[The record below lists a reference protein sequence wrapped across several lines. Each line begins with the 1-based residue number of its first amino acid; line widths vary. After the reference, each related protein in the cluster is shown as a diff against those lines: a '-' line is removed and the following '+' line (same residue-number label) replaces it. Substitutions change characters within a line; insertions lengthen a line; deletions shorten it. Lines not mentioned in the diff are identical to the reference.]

1 MLKTILEWYYRQL
14 RSLIVILLTTM
25 LVVVSMQV
33 FSRFTGFIPRY
44 LWTEEASRFCFV
56 WVIMIGSI
64 IAVRDNTHFN
74 VDILPHPKSKRI
86 EGIYG
91 LMTHS
96 AMLAMAFVFVRYGYE
111 FSRFGVK
118 QTSEISQINMLSIY
132 LAFPVTGVSW
142 VLFLFEHLL
151 SDVNLI
157 ANHEQGNET

>member
-1 MLKTILEWYYRQL
+1 
-14 RSLIVILLTTM
+14 M

-56 WVIMIGSI
+56 WVIMLGSV
-64 IAVRDNTHFN
+64 IAVRDKTHFN
-74 VDILPHPKSKRI
+74 VDILPHPKSKLV

-91 LMTHS
+91 LLTHS

-111 FSRFGVK
+111 FARFGFM

-132 LAFPVTGVSW
+132 IAFPVAGVSW
-142 VLFLFEHLL
+142 ILFLVEHLL
-151 SDVNLI
+151 CDVILI
-157 ANHEQGNET
+157 TSEEQGTDS

>member
-1 MLKTILEWYYRQL
+1 
-14 RSLIVILLTTM
+14 M

-74 VDILPHPKSKRI
+74 VDILPHPKSKRV

-111 FSRFGVK
+111 FARFGVR

-132 LAFPVTGVSW
+132 LAFPVAGVSW
-142 VLFLFEHLL
+142 VLFLVEHLL

-157 ANHEQGNET
+157 TNKDEGSES